1 MEKKHWKFKTKMK
14 NYLKNLIEIIK
25 TGSPADVKLAQKQ
38 VEKFWHDYY
47 IEHRQEGQLAFE
59 VFLEELKTFE
69 QIKDIDHQSY
79 FINVLKWPLWA
90 IGEEHFE
97 EWADFLLANV
107 QHPSG
112 KIRQAVVRATE
123 YLIHDLRLD
132 LEYDFEI
139 IRSQGL
145 KFEECKKI
153 VENNKAR
160 FGNFVM
166 TVEDL
171 IDRSFEPRFKK
182 YKYISSLPI
191 GVYKSLN
198 NLMAEALLPGDYQK
212 SLYQDFLNGLRAKR
226 KGLEPPKVSQVEILR
241 KKRVAEEEVG
251 DLIELMGCG
260 LSLEEIKDIV
270 YNEDGN
276 ESMRKIIL
284 SFDQGQDID
293 EMNRILQIIS
303 NAWNYWPHKKLNGLS
318 PAEKL
323 AEND

>member
-1 MEKKHWKFKTKMK
+1 MI
-14 NYLKNLIEIIK
+14 LK
-25 TGSPADVKLAQKQ
+25 
-38 VEKFWHDYY
+38 
-47 IEHRQEGQLAFE
+47 
-59 VFLEELKTFE
+59 
-69 QIKDIDHQSY
+69 
-79 FINVLKWPLWA
+79 
-90 IGEEHFE
+90 
-97 EWADFLLANV
+97 
-107 QHPSG
+107 
-112 KIRQAVVRATE
+112 
-123 YLIHDLRLD
+123 
-132 LEYDFEI
+132 I

-145 KFEECKKI
+145 KFEEFKKI
-153 VENNKAR
+153 VENNKDR

-182 YKYISSLPI
+182 YKFISSLPI

-212 SLYQDFLNGLRAKR
+212 SLYRDFLNGLRAKR

-270 YNEDGN
+270 YNEDGT